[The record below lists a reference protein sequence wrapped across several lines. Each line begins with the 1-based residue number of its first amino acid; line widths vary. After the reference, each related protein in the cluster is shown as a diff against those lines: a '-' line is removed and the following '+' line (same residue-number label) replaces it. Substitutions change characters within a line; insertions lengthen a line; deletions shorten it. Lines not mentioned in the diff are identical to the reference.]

1 MSRKSVLTIYAYRL
15 QSYNIQLS
23 YREFFL
29 QNLIENFVSVMTYG
43 PSKNSLETKYSTEK
57 LKLIPLEHSEI
68 HYSDGISSTPRQDV
82 ILEDILDSKI

>member
-1 MSRKSVLTIYAYRL
+1 
-15 QSYNIQLS
+15 
-23 YREFFL
+23 
-29 QNLIENFVSVMTYG
+29 MTYG

-68 HYSDGISSTPRQDV
+68 HYSDGIRSTDRQDV